1 MSIFDAICS
10 VVTSVSDALRYDDLL
25 DDPDEKT
32 RGDRKAQ
39 RAQTYQSSVGKA
51 HDRTY
56 TQDEAVDMLDRIHR
70 YNKYNYRKIHPY
82 IEITHTPVEIKD
94 GLKNFISPELGYTGE
109 TPEEYV
115 TGGYEIT
122 LTISGGDYI
131 DLTSFEKPEE

>member
-1 MSIFDAICS
+1 MSFFDTICS
-10 VVTSVSDALRYDDLL
+10 VVTSVHDALRYDDLL
-25 DDPDEKT
+25 DDPEE
-32 RGDRKAQ
+32 RKAKKE
-39 RAQTYQSSVGKA
+39 QTYQSSATKPY
-51 HDRTY
+51 DRTY
-56 TQDEAVDMLDRIHR
+56 TQDEAVDMLNRIHR

-82 IEITHTPVEIKD
+82 IEITHTPVEIKE

-131 DLTSFEKPEE
+131 DLTRFEKPEE